1 MSKAINDA
9 LVQVQRRAER
19 VEAARLVATF
29 VEAGSLFT
37 LLSSPDH
44 QVIYGRRGTGKTH
57 ALKYLGEDVRGKGD
71 HSIYVDMRTIGSNGG
86 LYADT
91 NIPIT
96 ERGTRLLVD
105 TLVAIHEGLI
115 DLALERGDQDYEMGA
130 SYELLDQLGN
140 AISEVRVSGPVE
152 QELTTATDRSDEQT
166 AHFELGAS
174 STPLSVGAGS
184 TSRTAR
190 REELRVLESGTV

>member
-57 ALKYLGEDVRGKGD
+57 ALKYLGEDVRRKGD

-91 NIPIT
+91 NILIT

-105 TLVAIHEGLI
+105 TVVAIHEGLI
-115 DLALERGDQDYEMGA
+115 DLALERDQDYEKERRM
-130 SYELLDQLGN
+130 N
-140 AISEVRVSGPVE
+140 
-152 QELTTATDRSDEQT
+152 
-166 AHFELGAS
+166 S
-174 STPLSVGAGS
+174 STSSGVRYPRCASAGRS
-184 TSRTAR
+184 
-190 REELRVLESGTV
+190 EL